1 MEIPRLFSFFYL
13 VSLLV
18 AVIEFL
24 GRIFQILIPFLFFLF
39 SNLYNQLYNFSNNN
53 SMFKISKFVNL

>member
-24 GRIFQILIPFLFFLF
+24 GRIFQILIPFLFFF
-39 SNLYNQLYNFSNNN
+39 I
-53 SMFKISKFVNL
+53 FKFIQSAVQFFEQ